1 MPNTNIL
8 INEVTGQEYDNVPPK
23 VAAEYLGV
31 AHTYIYA
38 GLQQGRLPIGSAIKG
53 EGGRWSYNI
62 PVNRLKIYKNGFDAE
77 NLIKLLNILMQTDV
91 KPKGA

>member
-1 MPNTNIL
+1 MPREDIL
-8 INEVTGQEYDNVPPK
+8 INKETGREYENVPPK

-53 EGGRWSYNI
+53 EGERWSYNI
-62 PVNRLKIYKNGFDAE
+62 PIDRLKIYKHGFDAD
-77 NLIKLLNILMQTDV
+77 NLLKLLSILMQTDV
-91 KPKGA
+91 KPKNA

>member
-1 MPNTNIL
+1 MSNKNIL
-8 INEVTGQEYDNVPPK
+8 IDETTGKEYENVPPK
-23 VAAEYLGV
+23 IAAEYLGV

-62 PVNRLKIYKNGFDAE
+62 PVKRLKIYKNGFDDD
-77 NLIKLLNILMQTDV
+77 NLIKLLNILMQADV
-91 KPKGA
+91 KKGA